1 MRGLET
7 VMPSTTDV
15 RSAEGTGAGTSA
27 LLLQAVRG
35 DGERVTVGEIL
46 DALDARAFGL
56 ATLIFSLPSV
66 VPMPPGVPPVVGIA
80 LLIVSLQM
88 VIGRHELWLP
98 GFLTKR
104 SFSRAALVRE
114 FEKLAPRLEAVE
126 KIAKPRLMF
135 MTGKM
140 GTVLIGLVVLFM
152 ALVLI
157 LPLPPGG
164 NFPPALACA
173 ILGMGLAE
181 RDGIIVLFGLVASV
195 AATFAVSVVTVL
207 FIQSFPDFLTWLGNS
222 FGF

>member
-1 MRGLET
+1 
-7 VMPSTTDV
+7 
-15 RSAEGTGAGTSA
+15 
-27 LLLQAVRG
+27 
-35 DGERVTVGEIL
+35 
-46 DALDARAFGL
+46 
-56 ATLIFSLPSV
+56 
-66 VPMPPGVPPVVGIA
+66 VPTVVGIA

-104 SFSRAALVRE
+104 SFSREALVRA

-135 MTGKM
+135 MTGKI
-140 GTVLIGLVVLFM
+140 GTVAIGLVVLFM

-181 RDGIIVLFGLVASV
+181 RDGIIVLFGLVVSV

-207 FIQSFPDFLTWLGNS
+207 FIQSFPDFLNWLGNS

>member
-1 MRGLET
+1 MQTASGDPPAPEARTSDLILE
-7 VMPSTTDV
+7 
-15 RSAEGTGAGTSA
+15 
-27 LLLQAVRG
+27 AVRG
-35 DGERVTVGEIL
+35 EGERISVGEIL

-56 ATLIFSLPSV
+56 ALLIFSLPSV
-66 VPMPPGVPPVVGIA
+66 VPMPPGVPTIVGIA

-104 SFSRAALVRE
+104 SFSRQALINGLTR
-114 FEKLAPRLEAVE
+114 LQPRLRTVE
-126 KIAKPRLMF
+126 RFARPRLF
-135 MTGKM
+135 YMTGHV
-140 GTVLIGLVVLFM
+140 GTVVIGLVVLFM

-181 RDGIIVLFGLVASV
+181 RDGAIVLVGMVSSV
-195 AATFAVSVVTVL
+195 AATVVVSVVTVG
-207 FIQSFPDFLTWLGNS
+207 FIRYLPDFLAWFRGVLG
-222 FGF
+222 F